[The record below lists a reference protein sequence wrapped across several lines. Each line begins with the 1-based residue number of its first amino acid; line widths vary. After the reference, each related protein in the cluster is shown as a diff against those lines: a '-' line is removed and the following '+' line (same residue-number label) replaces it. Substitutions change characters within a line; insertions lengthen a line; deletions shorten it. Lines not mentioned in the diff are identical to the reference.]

1 MYHGLSPGQLIHRSL
16 LRLRP
21 ISKETDTRKDTFTRL
36 TVAELRIERL
46 RRMVRARDVVGD
58 GGRWKSRVVLEDGHV
73 PLLAFKRLVLDGVI
87 RVCDVRS
94 SEQILWFTDLL
105 DSLCKVWEL
114 VSSAAS
120 YARSRATYFDQ
131 ISTPSL

>member
-1 MYHGLSPGQLIHRSL
+1 
-16 LRLRP
+16 
-21 ISKETDTRKDTFTRL
+21 
-36 TVAELRIERL
+36 
-46 RRMVRARDVVGD
+46 MVRARDVVGD